1 MKYSF
6 KKINILAPFPTT
18 QCGHSCQTF
27 LVEQARDNLFARVT
41 AFKDESS
48 WIIHYSIDV
57 LAFDQENRHKLQDQI
72 RAYYQDDN
80 IHVVTSATHT
90 HYANSVREDKY
101 KDYLFDLLYRETI
114 NMKYQDVDNVTTTY
128 QRFHTN
134 AVGKSRISG
143 YETGNEMLCL
153 VRFYSNEDNFLNI
166 VYNNC
171 HPTVLNAQETH
182 FFSAEYPGYVLAR
195 LEEKYPNVGF
205 TFLQG
210 AAGDISSRFV
220 RDGQD
225 YAAMAKLGDNLVKE
239 IVDLINTPVNKVP
252 FKIEYNEVNI
262 EYEHDFKPIDLSN
275 IRADLSPRELE
286 TIKLGQEQRK
296 KLEERA
302 NKIFGALVRNADIA
316 SLDIGS
322 VKIVFFPNEIFSE
335 YMNFIDLD
343 KKMLVSYS
351 NGYGP
356 YVLPIDFKYIT
367 YEMFTDTTTKATKE
381 RIIETIK
388 NI

>member
-6 KKINILAPFPTT
+6 KKINIIAPFPTT
-18 QCGHSCQTF
+18 QCGHSCQTD
-27 LVEQARDNLFARVT
+27 LITEVHDICYARVT
-41 AFKDESS
+41 SFKDDKIT
-48 WIIHYSIDV
+48 IIHYSMDL
-57 LAFDQENRHKLQDQI
+57 LAFDQAHRHELQDRLRKHFANENLYVI
-72 RAYYQDDN
+72 
-80 IHVVTSATHT
+80 TSTTHT
-90 HYANSVREDKY
+90 HYANSVRDDKY
-101 KDYLFDLLYRETI
+101 PSYLTDLLFDETI
-114 NMKYQDVDNVTTTY
+114 KMEYVDVDNVTTTY

-143 YETGNEMLCL
+143 YETNNEMLCL
-153 VRFYSNEDNFLNI
+153 IRFYSNENNFLNI

-171 HPTVLNAQETH
+171 HPTILSAEQTH
-182 FFSAEYPGYVLAR
+182 FFSAEYPGYVLAK
-195 LEEKYPNVGF
+195 LEEKYPKIDF

-225 YAAMAKLGDNLVKE
+225 YDALAKLGDNLVKE
-239 IVDLINTPVNKVP
+239 IVDLMSVDVNKVP
-252 FKIEYNEVNI
+252 FKMDYKEVNI
-262 EYEHDFKPIDLSN
+262 KYEHDFTPIDLSN
-275 IRADLSPRELE
+275 IRSDLSERELH
-286 TIKLGQEQRK
+286 TIKLGQEQREILK
-296 KLEERA
+296 EKA
-302 NKIFGALVRNADIA
+302 SKIFGALIRDADVV

-335 YMNFIDLD
+335 YMNIIDLD

-381 RIIETIK
+381 LIAKTIK
-388 NI
+388 EI